1 MIEFFFTGILTGQL
15 LQKLHGTNISLLS
28 LVLETKLSPSF
39 YTPSNLLILGDDE
52 FTELASQFNSV
63 SAWSLLPKY
72 EKRCFKYFQQKRPKH
87 EYLYFAKCLL
97 ERGNHEGT
105 RILLKSTLSFNWP
118 ETHR

>member
-1 MIEFFFTGILTGQL
+1 MNFFTGILTGQL